1 MHDRTYTIAAMKKPV
16 VKYLLIAVVIV
27 SALAVVAGLQLAW
40 KPAIPPA
47 LQGMG
52 DDFSLHS
59 DKGTVSLRDF
69 RGKVTLVYFGYTHCP
84 DVCPMALGVMGS
96 AMQALPKDEGRR
108 VAGVFISL
116 DPRRDTP
123 KVLAAYTDFFDSR
136 IIGLTGSPDELARV
150 ADAWRVGYSVPDAPA
165 DANYAVEHS
174 TFIYLVNP
182 EGKVAAL
189 FDEQSNPDDI
199 ATAIR
204 RWLD

>member
-1 MHDRTYTIAAMKKPV
+1 MKKPV
-16 VKYLLIAVVIV
+16 VKYLVIALVLI
-27 SALAVVAGLQLAW
+27 SALAVVVGLKLAW
-40 KPAIPPA
+40 KPVIPPA
-47 LQGMG
+47 LQSMG
-52 DDFSLHS
+52 GDFSLQS
-59 DKGTVSLRDF
+59 DKGTVSLHDF

-96 AMQALPKDEGRR
+96 AMQALPEDEGRR

-123 KVLAAYTDFFDSR
+123 KVLAGYARFFDSR
-136 IIGLTGSPDELARV
+136 IVGLTGTPEVLDRI
-150 ADAWRVGYSVPDAPA
+150 ADDWRVGYSVPDAPV

-182 EGKVAAL
+182 DGKVAAL
-189 FDEQSNPDDI
+189 FDEQTSPDEI